1 MPGLGFRNC
10 GASLQSRNL
19 QFGLL
24 LMASPSPLAN
34 AAQPLRDAL
43 AACRPHFVAA
53 AAFSAL
59 VNLLYL
65 APTLYMLLVYDR
77 VMPTGSHAALALV
90 SAVGLVAIATLAFL
104 EWMRARLLIRSGARL
119 EQVLAGPVLSAVLNQ
134 PGLSRVDR
142 AQAMR
147 QFDNFRQAAAGHAIL
162 AAFDAP
168 WTPIYVLAAFLL
180 NPAIGWLCV
189 AAGAGM
195 LGLAWLNE
203 RATRAPLQ
211 AANTAAASAYARQDH
226 ASAWS
231 AEIRALGMGRALVAK
246 QLGER
251 HGVIDLQTRASF
263 AAAGWGGLIRFV
275 RLALQSGAL
284 GLGAWLAIDRQIS
297 PGAVIAASLLLGRAL
312 APIEQIVGSW
322 RSITQAQGA
331 FAALNALFARDA
343 AAAEPLHLP
352 APRGAVSLERVSVMT
367 PTLERIALA
376 DVNLDIEPGAFIG
389 VVGPSGAG
397 KSTLLRVIA
406 GAIDPR
412 AGVVRIDGAAR
423 REWDAER
430 LARHIGF
437 LPQEFLLFSGSIRD
451 NISRFRGYLDDNAQ
465 GVDMET
471 VIAAQA
477 AGAHEMILRLPDG
490 YATQVGAGG
499 AGLSAGQTQRIALA
513 RALFGD
519 PSILI
524 LDEPNAHL
532 DADGEAQLV
541 QSLAEQKAKGV
552 TILVAAHRGAV
563 LSAADKLLMLKEGRV
578 EMFGGLADVL
588 ATMRGAQPVDAAA
601 SPAPRKRA

>member
-1 MPGLGFRNC
+1 
-10 GASLQSRNL
+10 
-19 QFGLL
+19 
-24 LMASPSPLAN
+24 MASQLPLAD
-34 AAQPLRDAL
+34 AARPLREAL
-43 AACRPHFVAA
+43 TACRPHFIAA
-53 AAFSAL
+53 ASFSAL

-77 VMPTGSHAALALV
+77 VMPTGAGGALALV
-90 SAVGLVAIATLAFL
+90 SLVGLVAIATLAFL

-119 EQVLAGPVLSAVLNQ
+119 EQALAGPVMSAVLNQ
-134 PGLSRVDR
+134 PSLSRVDR

-147 QFDNFRQAAAGHAIL
+147 QFDSFRQAVAGHAIL

-189 AAGAGM
+189 GAGALM
-195 LGLAWLNE
+195 LALAWLNE
-203 RATRAPLQ
+203 RATRTPLK
-211 AANTAAASAYARQDH
+211 AANAAAAGVYARQDH

-251 HGVIDLQTRASF
+251 HGVIDLQTKASF

-275 RLALQSGAL
+275 RLVLQSGAL
-284 GLGAWLAIDRQIS
+284 GLGAWLAIERQIS

-322 RSITQAQGA
+322 RSIIQAQGA
-331 FAALNALFARDA
+331 FEALNALFAHDA
-343 AAAEPLHLP
+343 AAAKPLHLP
-352 APRGAVSLERVSVMT
+352 TPIGALSLEKVSVMT
-367 PTLERIALA
+367 PTLERIALT
-376 DVNLDIEPGAFIG
+376 DINLDIEAGGFIG

-406 GAIDPR
+406 GATEPKT
-412 AGVVRIDGAAR
+412 GVVRIDGAAR
-423 REWDAER
+423 REWDGER
-430 LARHIGF
+430 LARHVGF

-451 NISRFRGYLDDNAQ
+451 NISRFRGFLEEDAEA
-465 GVDMET
+465 VDAET
-471 VIAAQA
+471 IRAAQA

-490 YATQVGAGG
+490 YATQVGLGG

-513 RALFGD
+513 RALYGA

-532 DADGEAQLV
+532 DAEGEAQLV
-541 QSLAEQKAKGV
+541 ESLAEQKAKGV

-563 LSAADKLLMLKEGRV
+563 LAAADKLLMLKDGQIG
-578 EMFGGLADVL
+578 MFGGLADVL
-588 ATMRGAQPVDAAA
+588 AAMRGGVPAEPESA
-601 SPAPRKRA
+601 SRKRA